1 MQMTKPIN
9 LILSNEE
16 VVRKSESKSLS
27 PYNNITLINFSTLN
41 RRRAQVLSLVNP
53 ALFCLFV
60 QNTVKAFQDSV
71 PVRSGNIQPSAYTKD
86 TWNKFPRLFCAF
98 KYSKH
103 TSPYLTDAVFICKW
117 ETKDAERVCAKSTSA
132 IRTLKQ
138 IQRLHLHLSY
148 QLHSWESG
156 FNLEAWIWIPEDI

>member
-27 PYNNITLINFSTLN
+27 PYNNITLINFSALN

-53 ALFCLFV
+53 ALFGLFV

-71 PVRSGNIQPSAYTKD
+71 PVRLGNIQPNAYTKD
-86 TWNKFPRLFCAF
+86 T
-98 KYSKH
+98 
-103 TSPYLTDAVFICKW
+103 
-117 ETKDAERVCAKSTSA
+117 
-132 IRTLKQ
+132 
-138 IQRLHLHLSY
+138 
-148 QLHSWESG
+148 
-156 FNLEAWIWIPEDI
+156 